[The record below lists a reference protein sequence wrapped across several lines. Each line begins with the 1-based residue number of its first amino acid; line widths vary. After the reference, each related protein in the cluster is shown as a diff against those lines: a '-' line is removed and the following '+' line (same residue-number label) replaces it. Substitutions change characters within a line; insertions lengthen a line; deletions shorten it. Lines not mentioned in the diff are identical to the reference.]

1 MPGTTPRYLVSVL
14 ILVGVLSVAS
24 AQGRDSLSV
33 SANAPTVSVAPRD
46 SGRSFMRLPTLE
58 YVFEIHAKCSDG
70 RMPKSISL
78 NVADTRMSLAAEQ
91 IASDGPT
98 EFSLQVPASQIAPLA
113 IENFCI
119 AEDGDDENIDDDMQ
133 TELSVESALSAQAS
147 LLCEGEDDR
156 AMTYVSRPLDVSLV
170 CDAVSEEEETLPE

>member
-1 MPGTTPRYLVSVL
+1 MPGTTSHPLVSVL
-14 ILVGVLSVAS
+14 VLFGVLPVAA
-24 AQGRDSLSV
+24 AQGSDSLSV

-58 YVFEIHAKCSDG
+58 YVFEIHANCSDG
-70 RMPKSISL
+70 RIPKSISL
-78 NVADTRMSLAAEQ
+78 NVADSRMSLTAEQ

-98 EFSLQVPASQIAPLA
+98 ELSLQVPASQIAPLA
-113 IENFCI
+113 IEDFCI
-119 AEDGDDENIDDDMQ
+119 AEDGDDDDIDGDMQ

-170 CDAVSEEEETLPE
+170 CDAVPEEAETLPE